1 MGKRLVLNDF
11 FCAKVV
17 WQKTMML
24 FWFDCLFQLILPGPK
39 KNFFGPLASLWSKI
53 RRRPAPGP
61 LPWNSEAEGY

>member
-24 FWFDCLFQLILPGPK
+24 FWFDCLFQLILPGLK
-39 KNFFGPLASLWSKI
+39 KNFFGPLGFTLV
-53 RRRPAPGP
+53 
-61 LPWNSEAEGY
+61 

>member
-24 FWFDCLFQLILPGPK
+24 LWFDCLCF
-39 KNFFGPLASLWSKI
+39 N
-53 RRRPAPGP
+53 
-61 LPWNSEAEGY
+61 